1 MCKRPKKKDSDSQ
14 RNFILKLIDDDNN
27 FSTIN
32 FFLVAM
38 TIVGIVM
45 LLVPVIGL
53 IVDIWFNHTITV
65 NLSDLGSYILAV
77 SGIFGVAGISN
88 AWVEYSYNRYGGN
101 IFDKKEETS
110 TTPPEESMEC

>member
-1 MCKRPKKKDSDSQ
+1 MKKIFINLFSTILMCKRSKKNDSDSQ

-88 AWVEYSYNRYGGN
+88 AWVDSQDIYKVIGFHG
-101 IFDKKEETS
+101 
-110 TTPPEESMEC
+110 